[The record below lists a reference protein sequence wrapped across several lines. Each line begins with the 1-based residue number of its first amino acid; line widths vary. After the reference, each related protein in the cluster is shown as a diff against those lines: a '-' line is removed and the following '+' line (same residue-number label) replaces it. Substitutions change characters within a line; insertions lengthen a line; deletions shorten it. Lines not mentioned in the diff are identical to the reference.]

1 MTATEKDKNAPS
13 DFMVQAAITYGCILL
28 WIFLSALVIMVNKYV
43 LAYAGFP
50 FPIAL
55 TLTHMAFC
63 AGLAFLI
70 IKAGF
75 VAPVNMDT
83 RTYCRNV
90 LPIAALFSGTLWL
103 GNAAY
108 LYLSVAFIQM
118 LKATMP
124 VTVFL
129 TGVFLGTEKY
139 SLMYALNMMVVA
151 VGVGTASYGELNFNL
166 VGAIFQAG
174 SIVTESFRLCLIQ
187 LLLQASGIKLNPVT
201 TLYYVAPACF
211 AFLCIPFTFLE
222 LPRMLRPDTDPATAA
237 VTEEA
242 GLPVGWLMLS
252 AVSAFALN
260 MSVFVLIGRSSA
272 LTMNIAGVLKDWLLI
287 MLSVVLYQSPVA
299 GLQLFGYGIAFLGVC
314 WYNYQKLKGAQQTLK
329 SSPPPMDQESK
340 PLLSDGSTGNGQKL

>member
-1 MTATEKDKNAPS
+1 MTASENGKYLSS
-13 DFMVQAAITYGCILL
+13 DFWLQTTITYGYIVL

-55 TLTHMAFC
+55 TLSHMAFC
-63 AGLAFLI
+63 SAIAFVLI
-70 IKAGF
+70 RTGF
-75 VAPVNMDT
+75 VAPVNMDS

-129 TGVFLGTEKY
+129 VGVLLGTERY
-139 SLMYALNMMVVA
+139 TLLYALNMAVVA
-151 VGVGTASYGELNFNL
+151 VGVATASYGELNFNL
-166 VGAIFQAG
+166 VGVVFQVG

-211 AFLCIPFTFLE
+211 AFLCVPFAFLE
-222 LPRMLRPDTDPATAA
+222 LPRIMHTDTNSN
-237 VTEEA
+237 EEV
-242 GLPVGWLMLS
+242 GFPVPWLLIS

-260 MSVFVLIGRSSA
+260 MSVFLLIGRSSA
-272 LTMNIAGVLKDWLLI
+272 LTMNVAGVIKDWLLI
-287 MLSVVLYQSPVA
+287 LLSVMLYQSPV
-299 GLQLFGYGIAFLGVC
+299 GSLQIFGYSIAFGGVC
-314 WYNYQKLKGAQQTLK
+314 WYNYQKLKSVQ
-329 SSPPPMDQESK
+329 SSPQQPAPSDLENK
-340 PLLSDGSTGNGQKL
+340 PLLSDTSDVNKS